1 MLLQTNSYVVPREK
15 RVEHARLL
23 RRFRQTLLRLGCDH
37 FEVYEQTGPNWSSGD
52 NSGRFVQIMRFR
64 DRKQQLSV
72 QNAERADPA
81 AQALLREFCD
91 LINLPY
97 QQQQGY
103 FAVGFYTS
111 FMRMPEVRPHADS
124 ATHPAH
130 EIAEQN
136 DAGPGTAG
144 DETAMTISTPEANS
158 PETMDQPTQEHAEQS
173 EMAPDNSSGENSV
186 TEVNGSDPEAGGQG
200 TETMSQP
207 VPEHGER
214 HDLAADEP
222 GSENA
227 RTEVNT
233 SDPNVVDPGAETLSQ
248 PVPEY
253 AERNDPAADTADGA
267 SVMPEINGPI
277 PDAVELD
284 SNVVNYANPEP
295 VDLDLDSLISAAPE
309 AEGADT
315 QSMYHA
321 DNGDGYAQPGPTA
334 GPPGEQKEE
343 AVKPTSPSK
352 SRRRNKRNLQ
362 A

>member
-1 MLLQTNSYVVPREK
+1 
-15 RVEHARLL
+15 
-23 RRFRQTLLRLGCDH
+23 
-37 FEVYEQTGPNWSSGD
+37 
-52 NSGRFVQIMRFR
+52 
-64 DRKQQLSV
+64 
-72 QNAERADPA
+72 
-81 AQALLREFCD
+81 
-91 LINLPY
+91 
-97 QQQQGY
+97 
-103 FAVGFYTS
+103 
-111 FMRMPEVRPHADS
+111 
-124 ATHPAH
+124 
-130 EIAEQN
+130 
-136 DAGPGTAG
+136 
-144 DETAMTISTPEANS
+144 
-158 PETMDQPTQEHAEQS
+158 
-173 EMAPDNSSGENSV
+173 
-186 TEVNGSDPEAGGQG
+186 
-200 TETMSQP
+200 
-207 VPEHGER
+207 
-214 HDLAADEP
+214 
-222 GSENA
+222 
-227 RTEVNT
+227 
-233 SDPNVVDPGAETLSQ
+233 VVDPGAETLSQ